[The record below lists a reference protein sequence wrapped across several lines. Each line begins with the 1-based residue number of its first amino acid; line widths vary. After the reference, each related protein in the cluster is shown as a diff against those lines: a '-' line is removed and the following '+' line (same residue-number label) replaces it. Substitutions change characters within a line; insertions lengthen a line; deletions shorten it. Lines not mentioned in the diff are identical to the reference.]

1 MANKILKHYDA
12 FYNMVLLTT
21 LLSNVTDEKFDEDA
35 KKIIAVIGQ
44 AYELDEGIIN
54 ECERLI
60 TEELVIIPRNK
71 DRMRYLEKQGI
82 ETKNNSLNAMLSIK
96 CDALFA
102 ISELNRRIGSS
113 LDGDWFDYSN
123 YHTYNPELRHSQIRK
138 AAVTGDLIV
147 NKMNAM
153 MNYIGLGSSKDEE
166 LAILSFKQ
174 CAIWGDMFSVNMLKH
189 IYRSKDVK
197 QYEIY
202 KDLATLDKYL
212 DNGVT
217 VLPDKV
223 ASAIKSE
230 AKELYAFI
238 SSIKQDVIL
247 PLGKN
252 RIDYSF
258 VEVILLKDLS
268 YRQKMYY
275 INNYANPNVTN
286 EWKDIT
292 NASAGKDAQIGFKVR
307 RANDDK
313 ETIL

>member
-1 MANKILKHYDA
+1 
-12 FYNMVLLTT
+12 
-21 LLSNVTDEKFDEDA
+21 
-35 KKIIAVIGQ
+35 
-44 AYELDEGIIN
+44 
-54 ECERLI
+54 
-60 TEELVIIPRNK
+60 
-71 DRMRYLEKQGI
+71 
-82 ETKNNSLNAMLSIK
+82 
-96 CDALFA
+96 
-102 ISELNRRIGSS
+102 
-113 LDGDWFDYSN
+113 
-123 YHTYNPELRHSQIRK
+123 
-138 AAVTGDLIV
+138 
-147 NKMNAM
+147 M